1 MADIRKQK
9 LEDYIQQLVK
19 EELTQKESYLKKQ
32 RDRKK
37 RHAQKD
43 RKETFRRER

>member
-9 LEDYIQQLVK
+9 LEDYVQQLIR
-19 EELTQKESYLKKQ
+19 EELTKKESYLKKQ

-37 RHAQKD
+37 RHAEKA
-43 RKETFRRER
+43 KK